1 MSKNFITQNGYIKL
15 QNELKHYKNIE
26 RPEITKA
33 IQIAREF
40 GDLSENADYSAAKE
54 KQSSIESR
62 ILFLENLLTSV
73 EIYNIKPASS
83 DSDPN
88 LIVQFSATVTLLDLE
103 NGDKIITYSIVS
115 EYESDLSKKLISYT
129 SPMAQSLIGSKKGD
143 IIEVSTNNKNY
154 EILKIEYKEIIV

>member
-1 MSKNFITQNGYIKL
+1 MQQKFITKNGYEKL
-15 QNELKHYKNIE
+15 QNELKHYKNTE

-33 IQIAREF
+33 IQTAREF

-54 KQSSIESR
+54 KQSLIESR

-73 EIYNIKPASS
+73 EVYNIKLASS

-88 LIVQFSATVTLLDLE
+88 LIVQFSATVTLLDIE
-103 NGDKIITYSIVS
+103 NEDKIITYSIVS
-115 EYESDLSKKLISYT
+115 EYESDLSKKLISYA